1 MKKKSAALLL
11 AALFLPAVV
20 AGQPRSSTKG
30 LKKIE
35 NIVVIYLENHS
46 FDSLYGLF
54 PGADGIASA
63 PPETT
68 RQVDSQGQPY
78 AHLPRVL
85 DTRKKPPAPD
95 ERFPA
100 VLPNG
105 PFDIG
110 RYVPADDKIGDLM
123 HRFYQ
128 HQMQING
135 GRMNRYAAVSDTGGL
150 AMGHYDGRPL
160 PMWDYARRYT
170 LADRFFQAAF
180 GGSFLNHMWLACAC
194 TPRHPNPPPELL
206 TVLDG
211 KGEPVKDGPLTPD
224 GYAVNTLFATF
235 GPHSPKVKDPK
246 MILPTQTHA
255 TLGDRLSDKKIAWA
269 WYSGGWND
277 AVAGKP
283 DDTFQFHHQPY
294 IYFQRYGEGSPDRA
308 AHLKDEVD
316 FLGDIERGTLPA
328 VSFYKP
334 LGKFNEHPGYADL
347 LSGDRKAAD
356 ILGRIEK
363 SPQWPRTVVIVTYD
377 EFGGFWDHVAPPKGD
392 RWGPGTRVPALI
404 VSPYARR
411 GHVDHTP
418 YDTTSILR
426 FIEHRFGLKPLG
438 ERDKKANDLAGALD
452 LN

>member
-11 AALFLPAVV
+11 AALLPTAVT
-20 AGQPRSSTKG
+20 AGQPRPTKD

-68 RQVDSQGQPY
+68 RQVDSQGKPY
-78 AHLPRVL
+78 VNLPKVL

-100 VLPNG
+100 ELPNG

-128 HQMQING
+128 HQRQING
-135 GRMNRYAAVSDTGGL
+135 GLMNRYAAVSDAGGL

-160 PMWDYARRYT
+160 PLWDYARRYT

-211 KGEPVKDGPLTPD
+211 QGEPVKDGPLTPD
-224 GYAVNTLFATF
+224 GYAVNTMFAAF

-246 MILPTQTHA
+246 MLLPTQTQP

-294 IYFQRYGEGSPDRA
+294 VYFQRYGEGSPNRA
-308 AHLKDEVD
+308 AHLKDEAD
-316 FLGDIERGTLPA
+316 FLKDIERGTLPA

-347 LSGDRKAAD
+347 LSGDQQAAD

-404 VSPYARR
+404 VSPFAKR

-452 LN
+452 L